1 METIKSHANGSTFM
15 EISKK
20 AFRPLPALVPSADV
34 LEEFVA
40 ISGALFERIV
50 ENEQQA
56 QTLATLR
63 DTLLPRL
70 ISGQLRLPDA
80 ETMLEEARL

>member
-1 METIKSHANGSTFM
+1 MSGTSGRQRIQN
-15 EISKK
+15 
-20 AFRPLPALVPSADV
+20 DV
-34 LEEFVA
+34 LGRYLLALPDSGVA
-40 ISGALFERIV
+40 TVFTGVAQSVQKRIAG
-50 ENEQQA
+50 NHKTA

-80 ETMLEEARL
+80 EALVEEVAA